1 MSNANALDE
10 TALVP
15 WLEENVPSFSGFKS
29 LSKFGDGQSNPSYK
43 IEASSADYV
52 LRAKPPGELLRSAHA
67 VDREYRVMDALRD
80 TDVPVPKMIAITV
93 DGEESPIGRMFFIM
107 EYLEGRI
114 FWNPALAEFGE
125 SAEAKNKRGR
135 IYDAMNDTLAKLHK
149 VDPIA
154 LGLETFGKPGNYF
167 ARQTDRWAKQYR
179 ASEVELNQDV
189 HDVIAWLEAN
199 MPADDGQLT
208 IVHGDYR
215 LDNMIFHPTEERVIG
230 VLDWEL
236 STLGHP
242 IGDLSYQCMNWRLP
256 NGEGTR
262 GLGDLD
268 RKALGIPSESEYVET
283 YCKRRGIADV
293 GNWRFYIVYNL
304 FRLLAIL
311 QGVYKRALDG
321 NASNPRRAHEMAEA
335 IPKMAKA
342 ALVEISKAEKA

>member
-1 MSNANALDE
+1 
-10 TALVP
+10 
-15 WLEENVPSFSGFKS
+15 
-29 LSKFGDGQSNPSYK
+29 
-43 IEASSADYV
+43 
-52 LRAKPPGELLRSAHA
+52 
-67 VDREYRVMDALRD
+67 
-80 TDVPVPKMIAITV
+80 
-93 DGEESPIGRMFFIM
+93 
-107 EYLEGRI
+107 
-114 FWNPALAEFGE
+114 
-125 SAEAKNKRGR
+125 
-135 IYDAMNDTLAKLHK
+135 
-149 VDPIA
+149 
-154 LGLETFGKPGNYF
+154 
-167 ARQTDRWAKQYR
+167 
-179 ASEVELNQDV
+179 
-189 HDVIAWLEAN
+189 
-199 MPADDGQLT
+199 MPEDDGQTT

-268 RKALGIPSESEYVET
+268 RKAIGIPSEQEYVSA
-283 YCKRRGIADV
+283 YCRRRGVSDV
-293 GNWRFYIVYNL
+293 GQWEFYIAYNL

-342 ALVEISKAEKA
+342 ALAEIAKAEKA